1 MIDNICYFLKIFW
14 FGINLSNLV
23 RVFQYR
29 MYTILL
35 YDHIGHC
42 HYMEGS
48 HQDRTGTLENPEVL
62 HKLVGILTSSHQV
75 TFIRMIVEDLELE

>member
-1 MIDNICYFLKIFW
+1 
-14 FGINLSNLV
+14 
-23 RVFQYR
+23 
-29 MYTILL
+29 
-35 YDHIGHC
+35 
-42 HYMEGS
+42 MEGS